1 MHRKEVRREGGELRF
16 ERRSSEDPR
25 DLASDLTG
33 RQRHKR
39 PPERHAR
46 VVRLSREPL
55 ALLSALDT
63 ERPLDE
69 LPEGEHY
76 VLVMGGGDDLE
87 VLPIGPPRM
96 LR

>member
-1 MHRKEVRREGGELRF
+1 
-16 ERRSSEDPR
+16 
-25 DLASDLTG
+25 
-33 RQRHKR
+33 
-39 PPERHAR
+39 